1 MADNKELYN
10 RVCYLNL
17 EGKIFSYDLDAGSK
31 FQIEFS
37 TEFNLSTVSDTCT
50 VKLYNAN
57 DETIELCRPNVIG
70 KTKTFK
76 TATLEAGYK
85 NNYGVVTAGEIF
97 DFKSYRSGVDRILE
111 LKIAGNVS
119 KLIGFPANRTYSN
132 QTTSFIIK
140 DLLGMAGLTAG
151 EIKPET
157 EYLYGSFVAGDL
169 RQALTRLAKDSN
181 SDLFITANQV
191 YLQSPNAVKGG
202 ILLNYSSGLLQEPEK
217 TETGYNVKCLFN
229 YKINKGSQVI
239 VQGKKDTIQMKVQKG
254 KHEFNVSGNAA
265 TDFEAAVLK

>member
-17 EGKIFSYDLDAGSK
+17 EGKVFAYDLDAGSR

-37 TEFNLSTVSDTCT
+37 TEFNLSQVSDTCT

-57 DETIELCRPNVIG
+57 DETIELCRPKQNDKS
-70 KTKTFK
+70 KTYKA
-76 TATLEAGYK
+76 ATLEAGYK
-85 NNYGVVTAGEIF
+85 GNYGIVSAGEIF
-97 DFKSYRSGVDRILE
+97 DFKSSKNGVDRILE

-132 QTTSFIIK
+132 QNTSYIIK
-140 DLLGMAGLTAG
+140 DLLGMAGLQAG
-151 EIKPET
+151 EIKPEK
-157 EYLYGSFVAGDL
+157 EFLYGSFVAGDL
-169 RQALTRLAKDSN
+169 RQALTRLAKDSG
-181 SDLFITANQV
+181 SDLYITANQV
-191 YLQSPNAVKGG
+191 YLQSHNAVKEG

-217 TETGYNVKCLFN
+217 TETGYSVKCLFN

-239 VQGKKDTIQMKVQKG
+239 VQGKKNPIQLKVQKG
-254 KHEFNVSGNAA
+254 KHEFNTSSNAT
-265 TDFEAAVLK
+265 TDFEGSVIK